1 MSNLFKIKN
10 IHDLG
15 ATLMGLVVAIS
26 TALMTIDWSNFI
38 FSKEW
43 PKLVLSA
50 IIAIGGYFS
59 TIKKQV
65 VSQDAKD

>member
-1 MSNLFKIKN
+1 MSNLFKIKT

-15 ATLMGLVVAIS
+15 ATLLGLGVAIS
-26 TALMTIDWSNFI
+26 TALLTIDWAAFNVV
-38 FSKEW
+38 KEW

-59 TIKKQV
+59 TIKKKPD
-65 VSQDAKD
+65 VSKD